1 MKCQSALSACLL
13 LLCTLTEFVS
23 YAQGAVDGKI
33 NVQFIADG
41 IKLSCKGGKFEKKRD
56 NQKDIDNY
64 LELTY
69 NDENTGEY
77 ECRSSSDP
85 DQIQILSKIYVK
97 FRTCDN
103 CIELDGG
110 TIAGLVTGNVVATIV
125 IGVAVY
131 LVVSQTRISPST
143 SHKKS
148 SDRQHLVANEMPRGT
163 NDHYQPLNTRTRQGD
178 TYDTLHK

>member
-1 MKCQSALSACLL
+1 M
-13 LLCTLTEFVS
+13 
-23 YAQGAVDGKI
+23 
-33 NVQFIADG
+33 QFIADG

-97 FRTCDN
+97 FRSKF
-103 CIELDGG
+103 LDHLHYDVFMK
-110 TIAGLVTGNVVATIV
+110 TVLLDTNHTLEMSDSQDVFLACVCVQPVTTA
-125 IGVAVY
+125 
-131 LVVSQTRISPST
+131 SSST
-143 SHKKS
+143 GE
-148 SDRQHLVANEMPRGT
+148 R
-163 NDHYQPLNTRTRQGD
+163 
-178 TYDTLHK
+178 

>member
-13 LLCTLTEFVS
+13 LLCALTEFVS
-23 YAQGAVDGKI
+23 YAQADGTI
-33 NVQFIADG
+33 NVQFISDG
-41 IKLSCKGGKFEKKRD
+41 IKLSCKGGKFEKKPD
-56 NQKDIDNY
+56 DQNKNDNY

-77 ECRSSSDP
+77 ECESSSKDR
-85 DQIQILSKIYVK
+85 ILSRIYVK

-163 NDHYQPLNTRTRQGD
+163 NDHYQPLNTRTRQSD
-178 TYDTLHK
+178 TYDMLHK